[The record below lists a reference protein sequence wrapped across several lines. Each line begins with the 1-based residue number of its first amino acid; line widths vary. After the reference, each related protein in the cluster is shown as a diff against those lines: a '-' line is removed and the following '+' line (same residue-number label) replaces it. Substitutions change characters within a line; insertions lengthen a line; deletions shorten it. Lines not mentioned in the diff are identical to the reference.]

1 MNNNPQP
8 PRRPQAGNQ
17 RPAAQ
22 QQPTATPRRV
32 QRDATQDYA
41 RRKAAYERQLAE
53 KRRREAQRKHKIKIF
68 WGRVLVFFVI
78 LILLAAVACAGFA
91 LYFNHSDPPPE
102 PTTVRYTYNG
112 ADSVTL
118 EEDEAYRN
126 GILYVDFSDLA
137 ARFGLVA
144 VGGAEEMRFVI
155 PTQAEPGTTDSDGTG
170 LEEDV
175 IFRENSDL
183 ATVNGQD
190 VRLSGPAVLHG
201 EHYLIPAGF
210 VTEYMHGIALTRID
224 NEVSIART
232 YTEDVVN
239 EIAFTL
245 KRPAAVEPLPE
256 DTEVGVIDPDAV
268 IPSTNVPGPTE
279 EELSVTFLTDLSAY
293 EEYMNPSDRDGYL
306 ILVNNDNTLDETY
319 LPSDLTDLVDTRK
332 DGRNVQK
339 MRLAAAKSLEA
350 LYIEMR
356 AAGYKDVSVTSAY
369 RSYSYQN
376 SLFNTY
382 TNNEMKKNPS
392 LTLAQAQAITATYSA
407 RPGTSEHQTGLCCDM
422 HNLGSADVAFAKK
435 EAYTWLTDNAWKF
448 GFILRFPEG
457 KEDITNISF
466 EPWHYR
472 FVGRYHAKAIYDS
485 GLCLEEYLNRV
496 EN

>member
-1 MNNNPQP
+1 MNNRPQP

-22 QQPTATPRRV
+22 QQPTAAPRRV

-53 KRRREAQRKHKIKIF
+53 KRRREAQRKRKVRVF
-68 WGRVLVFFVI
+68 WGRLLVFFVI
-78 LILLAAVACAGFA
+78 LIILAAVACAGFA

-118 EEDEAYRN
+118 EEDKAYLN

-155 PTQAEPGTTDSDGTG
+155 PTASASDTTDSDGTG

-190 VRLSGPAVLHG
+190 VRLDGPAVLDG

-210 VTEYMHGIALTRID
+210 ITEYMEGIALTRID
-224 NEVSIART
+224 NEVAIART
-232 YTEDVVN
+232 YTEDEAN

-256 DTEVGVIDPDAV
+256 DTEVGEIDPNHVVTSGIFVDAIVGGGYKWIGYGVLITV
-268 IPSTNVPGPTE
+268 IPLVIVAIIARLKFKINYYTMMGMMSGAMTDPPALGFSSTSAGNDMPAMGYATVYPVVMFLRVLTAQLLMLMAIPAVASAATP
-279 EELSVTFLTDLSAY
+279 ELSAPVEEAVEVVEAPVEETAEAEAATTDQETVINYEDVVVT
-293 EEYMNPSDRDGYL
+293 
-306 ILVNNDNTLDETY
+306 
-319 LPSDLTDLVDTRK
+319 K
-332 DGRNVQK
+332 
-339 MRLAAAKSLEA
+339 
-350 LYIEMR
+350 
-356 AAGYKDVSVTSAY
+356 
-369 RSYSYQN
+369 
-376 SLFNTY
+376 
-382 TNNEMKKNPS
+382 
-392 LTLAQAQAITATYSA
+392 
-407 RPGTSEHQTGLCCDM
+407 
-422 HNLGSADVAFAKK
+422 
-435 EAYTWLTDNAWKF
+435 
-448 GFILRFPEG
+448 
-457 KEDITNISF
+457 
-466 EPWHYR
+466 
-472 FVGRYHAKAIYDS
+472 
-485 GLCLEEYLNRV
+485 
-496 EN
+496 

>member
-8 PRRPQAGNQ
+8 PRRPQNGNP

-22 QQPTATPRRV
+22 QPSAAPRRI

-53 KRRREAQRKHKIKIF
+53 QRRREAQRKRNVKVF
-68 WGRVLVFFVI
+68 FGRVLVFFVI

-91 LYFNHSDPPPE
+91 LYFNHSDPPPA
-102 PTTVRYTYNG
+102 PTTIRYTYNG
-112 ADSVTL
+112 ADSLSL
-118 EEDEAYRN
+118 EEDQAFLN
-126 GILYVDFSDLA
+126 GILYVDFSDLS
-137 ARFGLVA
+137 ARFGMVI

-155 PTQAEPGTTDSDGTG
+155 PTPAESGTTDSDGTG
-170 LEEDV
+170 AEEDV
-175 IFRENSDL
+175 IFREGSDL

-190 VRLSGPAVLHG
+190 VRMSGPAVLYG

-210 VTEYMHGIALTRID
+210 VTEYMEGIALSRVD

-232 YTEDVVN
+232 YTDDVAD
-239 EIAFTL
+239 ILGFTL
-245 KRPAAVEPLPE
+245 KRAVAVDPLPE
-256 DTEVGVIDPDAV
+256 DTELGEIDPDAI
-268 IPSTNVPGPTE
+268 IPTTSVPGPTE
-279 EELSVTFLTDLSAY
+279 DELIVTFLSDLSAY
-293 EEYMNPSDRDGYL
+293 EEYMNPEDRNGYL
-306 ILVNNDNTLDETY
+306 ILVNNDNTIDETY
-319 LPSDLTDLVDTRK
+319 LPEDLTDLVDTRK

-339 MRLAAAKSLEA
+339 MRLYAAKSLEA

-369 RSYSYQN
+369 RSYTYQK

-382 TNNEMKKNPS
+382 TNNEMAKNPS

-422 HNLGSADVAFAKK
+422 HNLGAADVAFARKA
-435 EAYTWLTDNAWKF
+435 AYTWLKDNAWKF

-457 KEDITNISF
+457 KEDITGISF

-472 FVGRYHAKAIYDS
+472 YVGRYHAKAIYDS
-485 GLCLEEYLNRV
+485 GLCLEEYLNRTG
-496 EN
+496 N

>member
-8 PRRPQAGNQ
+8 PRRPQNGNR
-17 RPAAQ
+17 RPTV
-22 QQPTATPRRV
+22 QQPSGAPRRI

-41 RRKAAYERQLAE
+41 RRKAAYERQMAE
-53 KRRREAQRKHKIKIF
+53 QRRREAQRKRNVQIF

-91 LYFNHSDPPPE
+91 LYFNHSDPPPA
-102 PTTVRYTYNG
+102 PTTVRYVYNG
-112 ADSVTL
+112 TDSITL
-118 EEDEAYRN
+118 EEDKAYLN

-137 ARFGLVA
+137 ARFGMVV

-155 PTQAEPGTTDSDGTG
+155 PTPEESGTTDSDGTG
-170 LEEDV
+170 AEEDV
-175 IFRENSDL
+175 IFREGSDL

-190 VRLSGPAVLHG
+190 VRMSGPAILDG
-201 EHYLIPAGF
+201 EHYLIPADF
-210 VTEYMHGIALTRID
+210 VTEYMQGIALARMD

-232 YTEDVVN
+232 YTD
-239 EIAFTL
+239 EIADILSFTL
-245 KRPAAVEPLPE
+245 KRPAAVDPLPE

-268 IPSTNVPGPTE
+268 IPSPNVPGPSE
-279 EELSVTFLTDLSAY
+279 EDLAVTFLTDLSAY
-293 EEYMNPSDRDGYL
+293 EEYMNPADRDGYL

-319 LPSDLTDLVDTRK
+319 LPDDLTDLVDTRK

-339 MRLAAAKSLEA
+339 MRLYAAKSLEA

-392 LTLAQAQAITATYSA
+392 LTLEQAQAITATYSA

-422 HNLGSADVAFAKK
+422 HNLGAADVAFAKK
-435 EAYTWLTDNAWKF
+435 AAYTWLQENAWKF

-472 FVGRYHAKAIYDS
+472 YVGRYHAKAIYDS

-496 EN
+496 E